1 MRGPAGWLAG
11 CLAGS
16 LALGLLTAGAA
27 RAADPPAPAPTPAKD
42 AAEQRYTHA
51 YDRCLDSPDGQ
62 STMGMNACTD
72 DELKI
77 QDAAL
82 NAAYRKAMKDLN
94 PRQKTKLQAA
104 QRAWI
109 AFRDAE
115 CASYEDQDWGSLS
128 TNNAST
134 CVLHMTVMRVIDLEG
149 YPPAT

>member
-1 MRGPAGWLAG
+1 MRTVARTLGPL
-11 CLAGS
+11 
-16 LALGLLTAGAA
+16 LALGLFAATAVH
-27 RAADPPAPAPTPAKD
+27 AADPAPAKD
-42 AAEQRYTHA
+42 AAEQRYTRA
-51 YDRCLDSPDGQ
+51 YDKCLGSAGGQ

-72 DELKI
+72 AELKI

-94 PRQKTKLQAA
+94 PRQKAKLQAA

-115 CASYEDQDWGSLS
+115 CASYEDPDWGSLS
-128 TNNAST
+128 TINASA
-134 CVLHMTVMRVIDLEG
+134 CVLHMTVLRLIDLEN